1 MEFSLS
7 LSPFDVVIGK
17 IDTAII
23 WSNVWQLN
31 CHQPDRKSIFIC
43 TTTSY
48 NIELCSNTKGSYKSC
63 WITLFSIHISCSSHV
78 NNQSWIYHIFSWS
91 FFSTRKKF
99 SIEIKKDKHANKT
112 LYFTKRIANL
122 QPFKTC
128 PKTKIYFM
136 ILWLI
141 FDVEHW
147 YDSFMPGHILLPINL
162 GNFTYKYKVLT
173 WWQ

>member
-48 NIELCSNTKGSYKSC
+48 NIELCSNTKGSYKHC
-63 WITLFSIHISCSSHV
+63 FQFIYHV
-78 NNQSWIYHIFSWS
+78 HHMSTTNPEFWIYQIFSWS
-91 FFSTRKKF
+91 FLSTRKKF

-112 LYFTKRIANL
+112 LYFTKRVANC
-122 QPFKTC
+122 PFWKN
-128 PKTKIYFM
+128 KR
-136 ILWLI
+136 LI
-141 FDVEHW
+141 FQHFLVHFDLNQK
-147 YDSFMPGHILLPINL
+147 LLLLDI
-162 GNFTYKYKVLT
+162 
-173 WWQ
+173 

>member
-1 MEFSLS
+1 MSVKIEVGSGRSAGNIFNWSSSHSGAINIWSSLS

-63 WITLFSIHISCSSHV
+63 GITLFSIHISCSSNV
-78 NNQSWIYHIFSWS
+78 NNQSWILNLPH
-91 FFSTRKKF
+91 FFMTFLFYMEEVFNWVQKRQ
-99 SIEIKKDKHANKT
+99 HAKVW
-112 LYFTKRIANL
+112 
-122 QPFKTC
+122 
-128 PKTKIYFM
+128 
-136 ILWLI
+136 IL
-141 FDVEHW
+141 
-147 YDSFMPGHILLPINL
+147 
-162 GNFTYKYKVLT
+162 
-173 WWQ
+173 